1 MKKIA
6 ILSLLCSFVLCGCAE
21 ERVPEEKQYV
31 PLETEIVKEYILENE
46 YYISIEKENMLSN
59 IEVSLDINP
68 VLSKL
73 QEMKNSFEKAKILT
87 EKIVEQ
93 KKKEEELKI
102 KEEELRHLSAIIYAE
117 AGNQCMAGQQAVG
130 IVVMERV
137 KCEQFFEDDVI
148 SVIYEPRQ
156 FSPVKSGNFT
166 KALKKYDRGELPE
179 SCIEAAKYALMGNT
193 VVNYNGKDYDLKG
206 YLFFSRYIKDR
217 RLVIQDHHFK

>member
-6 ILSLLCSFVLCGCAE
+6 ILSLLCSFVLCGCGE
-21 ERVPEEKQYV
+21 NKPNEVQYI
-31 PLETEIVKEYILENE
+31 PMETEITKDYFSSE
-46 YYISIEKENMLSN
+46 YYYIGIEKQSMLSN

-73 QEMKNSFEKAKILT
+73 QDFKNIFEKSKMKI
-87 EKIVEQ
+87 EEINKQ
-93 KKKEEELKI
+93 KESKI

-130 IVVMERV
+130 IIVMERV

-156 FSPVKSGNFT
+156 FSPVKSGNFA

-179 SCIEAAKYALMGNT
+179 FCIEAAKYALMGNT

>member
-21 ERVPEEKQYV
+21 KKTEQVKYI
-31 PLETEIVKEYILENE
+31 PLETVMTQEYSEE
-46 YYISIEKENMLSN
+46 YYYISIKKENMLSN

-73 QEMKNSFEKAKILT
+73 QDFKNIFEKSKMKI
-87 EKIVEQ
+87 EEINKQ
-93 KKKEEELKI
+93 KETKI

-148 SVIYEPRQ
+148 SIIYEPRQ
-156 FSPVKSGNFT
+156 FSPVKSGNFA

>member
-21 ERVPEEKQYV
+21 KKTEQVKYV
-31 PLETEIVKEYILENE
+31 PLETVMTQEYSEE
-46 YYISIEKENMLSN
+46 YYYISIKKENMLSN

-73 QEMKNSFEKAKILT
+73 QNFKVTLNKVS
-87 EKIVEQ
+87 EKIKEQ
-93 KKKEEELKI
+93 KELKI

-130 IVVMERV
+130 VIVMERV
-137 KCEQFFEDDVI
+137 KCEEFFEDDVI

-156 FSPVKSGNFT
+156 FSPVKSGNFK

>member
-1 MKKIA
+1 MKKIT
-6 ILSLLCSFVLCGCAE
+6 ILSILCSFALCGCAQE
-21 ERVPEEKQYV
+21 APEEKQYV
-31 PLETEIVKEYILENE
+31 PLETQISQNIFIEENYEYI
-46 YYISIEKENMLSN
+46 SVEKDNMMSN

-73 QEMKNSFEKAKILT
+73 QSFKNAYKNTNLYFEKLK
-87 EKIVEQ
+87 KQEQ
-93 KKKEEELKI
+93 IKF
-102 KEEELRHLSAIIYAE
+102 KEEELRHLSAIIWAE
-117 AGNQCMAGQQAVG
+117 AGNQCIAGQQAVG

-156 FSPVKSGNFT
+156 FSPVKSGNFA
-166 KALKKYDRGELPE
+166 KALKKYDNGELPE
-179 SCIEAAKYALMGNT
+179 SCIEAARYALAGNT

-206 YLFFSRYIKDR
+206 YLFFSRYIKDK

>member
-6 ILSLLCSFVLCGCAE
+6 ILSLLCSFVLCGCTE
-21 ERVPEEKQYV
+21 NKPNEVQYV
-31 PLETEIVKEYILENE
+31 PMETEITKDYFSSEY
-46 YYISIEKENMLSN
+46 YYISIEKQSMLSN

-73 QEMKNSFEKAKILT
+73 QDFKNIFEKSKMKI
-87 EKIVEQ
+87 EEINKQ
-93 KKKEEELKI
+93 KETKI

-137 KCEQFFEDDVI
+137 KCEEFFEDDVI

-156 FSPVKSGNFT
+156 FSPVKSGNFK

>member
-21 ERVPEEKQYV
+21 KKTEQVKYV
-31 PLETEIVKEYILENE
+31 PLETVMTKEYSEE
-46 YYISIEKENMLSN
+46 YYYISIKKENMLSN

-73 QEMKNSFEKAKILT
+73 QNFKATLNKAS
-87 EKIVEQ
+87 EKIKEQ
-93 KKKEEELKI
+93 KESKI

-137 KCEQFFEDDVI
+137 KCEEFFEDDVI

-156 FSPVKSGNFT
+156 FSPVKSGNFK

>member
-1 MKKIA
+1 MKKIT
-6 ILSLLCSFVLCGCAE
+6 ILSILCSFALCGCAKDI
-21 ERVPEEKQYV
+21 PEEVQYI
-31 PLETEIVKEYILENE
+31 PLETQISQNIFVEEEYE
-46 YYISIEKENMLSN
+46 SIRVEKDNMLSN

-73 QEMKNSFEKAKILT
+73 QSFENAYKKTNLYF
-87 EKIVEQ
+87 EKLEEQ
-93 KKKEEELKI
+93 KKEQEQIKF
-102 KEEELRHLSAIIYAE
+102 KEEELRHLSAIIWAE
-117 AGNQCMAGQQAVG
+117 AGNQCIAGQQAVG

-156 FSPVKSGNFT
+156 FSPVKSGNFA